1 MSNWCGISHLL
12 FSLYLLSY
20 EKKPKYSVNAPDIH
34 VIELEC
40 YSLTTHRVSH
50 FLNYL
55 DVQSCLE
62 TVDTNLP

>member
-1 MSNWCGISHLL
+1 MSNWCDIFPLL
-12 FSLYLLSY
+12 FSLHLLLY
-20 EKKPKYSVNAPDIH
+20 EKKPKNPVNAPNIQ

-40 YSLTTHRVSH
+40 YILTTHRVSH

-55 DVQSCLE
+55 DVQSCLQ